1 MTTYENGLFIFRRD
15 LRIIDNN
22 GLNEINKIC
31 KNVHTIFIF
40 TPEQVSESNKFKS
53 NNAVQFMIE
62 SLDELSKD
70 INNKGGQLNCYYDD
84 NNKVIEKYIKN
95 NNINIVCFNFDITPY
110 SIKRDQ
116 SIAKLCKSLNVNILC
131 CHDYYLYNVG
141 SIKTQ
146 TGNTY
151 QKFTPYYN
159 STKTIKI
166 DKPKK
171 SKIKFK
177 KVVNTFVP
185 NLISLSDAMK
195 KFTVVNPNILVNG
208 GRKEGIKLLRRAKKT
223 QTKYIKTRN
232 DLSGSTSQLS
242 AFIKFGCVS
251 IREVYHEMKEIKDFS
266 RQLVWRDFY
275 ANIMFE
281 YSHVMGKPMKLRYE
295 NIKWDNNMI
304 WFKAWCNGKTGF
316 PIVDAGMTELNTT
329 GYCHNR
335 SRLIV
340 MSFLIKI
347 MFIDWRKGEKYFATQ
362 LIDYDPSSNNG
373 NTQWVAGS
381 GADSQMYNRIFN
393 PWTQAKTYD
402 PYCKY
407 IKKWLPQLKDVP
419 NSDIFN
425 WDTKWKDYS
434 HVKYIK
440 PICDYK
446 KQRVIVLKSYTN
458 ALFVSK

>member
-1 MTTYENGLFIFRRD
+1 
-15 LRIIDNN
+15 
-22 GLNEINKIC
+22 
-31 KNVHTIFIF
+31 
-40 TPEQVSESNKFKS
+40 
-53 NNAVQFMIE
+53 
-62 SLDELSKD
+62 
-70 INNKGGQLNCYYDD
+70 
-84 NNKVIEKYIKN
+84 
-95 NNINIVCFNFDITPY
+95 
-110 SIKRDQ
+110 
-116 SIAKLCKSLNVNILC
+116 
-131 CHDYYLYNVG
+131 
-141 SIKTQ
+141 
-146 TGNTY
+146 
-151 QKFTPYYN
+151 
-159 STKTIKI
+159 
-166 DKPKK
+166 
-171 SKIKFK
+171 
-177 KVVNTFVP
+177 
-185 NLISLSDAMK
+185 MK

-402 PYCKY
+402 PCCKY

-446 KQRVIVLKSYTN
+446 KQREIVLKSYTK